1 MFITKNPQK
10 LRVNNILFYIATVR
24 LYIQGSSQLVDI
36 KHIQLSVNKQFLD
49 ETESISIIFVLSV
62 NLMFKVN
69 ATFCMHI

>member
-1 MFITKNPQK
+1 MFMTKKPQK
-10 LRVNNILFYIATVR
+10 LRVNNLLFYVATVR
-24 LYIQGSSQLVDI
+24 VYIQGSSQLVDV

-49 ETESISIIFVLSV
+49 ETESISITSVLSV